1 MPISNLRVN
10 VLSSNIK
17 LDVILNP
24 CILENS
30 LLSLSFIHI
39 YHISH
44 DMMYRDSS
52 VRNLLFSFFFLFFLM
67 SLNQL
72 QASILPISVL
82 RIVSLLYHAVED
94 LMLDV
99 PHSCTH
105 ALHFTYFIER
115 SSLHFFICTVIVY
128 SLVQSK

>member
-30 LLSLSFIHI
+30 LLSLSFTHI

-52 VRNLLFSFFFLFFLM
+52 VRNLLFLFFFLIFFDVIK
-67 SLNQL
+67 SI
-72 QASILPISVL
+72 ASK
-82 RIVSLLYHAVED
+82 
-94 LMLDV
+94 
-99 PHSCTH
+99 
-105 ALHFTYFIER
+105 HFTNFCFAY
-115 SSLHFFICTVIVY
+115 C
-128 SLVQSK
+128 QSTLPCR